1 MIRPCWVPC
10 QADKQHPTGRRTF
23 DPERWE
29 DAWLEQPDI
38 LETQRPRLY
47 PIWGTTADE
56 LAVIGGPGVRLY
68 FALLRLVASAF
79 FLLAALMTAP
89 IVINWLG
96 DMYKMPAARD
106 FVTDDYG
113 ADADTGMSPLGRTLW
128 ARTTLGALTRCD
140 VAQQTPNNFADCD
153 APDSEASRTTSTRLV
168 VYACLDLL
176 ATFIVL
182 IVVRRVKRRKTE
194 LDELSDAAMIS
205 MSDYTVQLR
214 PRGGYWRLPEKADA
228 PMGQQQ
234 AFKESL
240 RSHVEK
246 HLGKVAMLASE
257 ESEQPELGIW
267 LAYPEEHRIACWQKK
282 VVLLKRLEHALGC
295 LDGTHSIGCGRNK
308 ASAIAEA
315 PVKPYATGYDDLA
328 KVPAKTISLA
338 TNVSKLVMQLEKINE
353 ELEREEKNEVVC
365 AFVAFED
372 ERDQDKACNLV
383 LKTKTKASAVH
394 PEVEPNALHFA
405 GRNFRIREAPEP
417 DTIMFSHLQYSARKR
432 TMRRSMATAT
442 LVGVLVGFMLLILKF
457 RSLTT
462 DTAFGTVCP
471 AIEWDPSSDYAI
483 CDGAYA
489 GNFSSEAQ
497 QHYKERWQYVKDAA
511 GTKLPAVAKMVL
523 TSSLHHETA
532 SCVLPNDGD
541 CCTREHR
548 TWAAAAEA
556 ECTRV
561 WTVDAHHSF
570 FPTTRGDG
578 ETGLRQCDIDRDCEA
593 EPLPPDPGRAPGHR
607 PVCGTMDCPTVVTAG
622 ASWEQHIVP
631 EAAEWECVGGLDGA
645 CDPTSKT
652 DLERCCTKKLEA
664 DMSKGHSVEAVC
676 YHCICDCLAETSFNT
691 EGSANYPNGC
701 PSPASGWTDALIAT
715 YCAGDNGWDEWSFSV
730 SIWSTLS
737 SVITTTLNQVLKA
750 GLEASSELEKPHT
763 QAQEQSSLALK
774 VAMAQFTNTVL
785 LSMVSTMHLEGMLS
799 FMSFSAY
806 PFDGLTPW
814 ANARWYYQVG
824 TSFMMTMAI
833 NQCLPPAIH
842 AMKYFAFRFLQ
853 RLKVDKSSLS
863 CGATTQSELNRIYEL
878 NEWKLA
884 SSYGE
889 ILFVLS
895 STLLLCTALPML
907 LWISAFGMTLK
918 YWGDKTAV
926 LRCYLKP
933 PLYSSDLFEGLDT
946 KLYFILSA
954 HLVAATYF
962 LSVAGGETP
971 DEAYSPS
978 GGRSISARS
987 NVPFWFERGM
997 LTQTHVFP
1005 LWISAV
1011 AMVSFPMARTCIT
1024 AYKGNEYHL
1033 AQQRKKKL
1041 DAVKRRVQQ
1050 AQRAMFETL
1059 KRRYALSDADVKQLA
1074 ELVSDKDRAGETC
1087 LREALATVLRE
1098 KANQATSSADEKFPV
1113 DDKTVGESVSEGVSH
1128 ALDMIAHATAPLING
1143 TKDAV
1148 HKADDI
1154 VHKSGVGKI
1163 TDAVG
1168 HAGKVVIHNT
1178 AEGIAVAGKGLAMAA
1193 TGAGAVAAK
1202 VVDGAEAVLQ
1212 GVKHTSTT
1220 GRAVI
1225 RSLKLGHA
1233 YNEEDLDALHDDDL
1247 ISGIGGSIIGLAMGD
1262 LMSDTEVVD
1271 PDATLPCFSVAYAQE
1286 LLVNTRD
1293 HYDMDAASTLLDL
1306 QRSFRDTLYT
1316 IDPGAANRL
1325 QPQLAS
1331 VPKEDAGGEKMTM
1344 QRMSLA
1350 IGVVN
1355 PHSGQPLTNSEL
1367 IHSLRPEISDPGSRD
1382 GPQRGGKLLPIERKT
1397 PLFMAP

>member
-1 MIRPCWVPC
+1 M
-10 QADKQHPTGRRTF
+10 
-23 DPERWE
+23 
-29 DAWLEQPDI
+29 LEM
-38 LETQRPRLY
+38 QRPRLY

-56 LAVIGGPGVRLY
+56 LAIIGGPGVRLY
-68 FALLRLVASAF
+68 FALLRLVASVF

-106 FVTDDYG
+106 FVTKAY
-113 ADADTGMSPLGRTLW
+113 TGMSPLGRTLW

-153 APDSEASRTTSTRLV
+153 APDSEASRTTGTRLV
-168 VYACLDLL
+168 AYACLDLL
-176 ATFIVL
+176 ATCIVL
-182 IVVRRVKRRKTE
+182 ILVKRVQKRKTE

-214 PRGGYWRLPEKADA
+214 PRGGYWRLPEKASA

-246 HLGKVAMLASE
+246 HLGKVAMFVSK

-267 LAYPEEHRIACWQKK
+267 LAYAEEHRIACWQKK
-282 VVLLKRLEHALGC
+282 VVLLDLLEHALGC
-295 LDGTHSIGCGRNK
+295 LDGTHAIGCGRNK
-308 ASAIAEA
+308 ALAIAKA
-315 PVKPYATGYDDLA
+315 PVSPYETGYDDLA
-328 KVPAKTISLA
+328 KVPATTISQA
-338 TNVSKLVMQLEKINE
+338 TKVSKLVMQLENLNQ

-383 LKTKTKASAVH
+383 LKTKTKVSAVH

-417 DTIMFSHLQYSARKR
+417 DTIVFAHLQYSARKR
-432 TMRRSMATAT
+432 NVRRSMATAT
-442 LVGVLVGFMLLILKF
+442 LVGVLIGFMLVILKF

-497 QHYKERWQYVKDAA
+497 QHYKERWQYVKDAV
-511 GTKLPAVAKMVL
+511 GTDLPEVAKMVL
-523 TSSLHHETA
+523 ASTRHHETA

-541 CCTREHR
+541 CCTWEHR
-548 TWAAAAEA
+548 TWYAAAEA
-556 ECTRV
+556 KCTRV
-561 WTVDAHHSF
+561 WTVDANHSF

-578 ETGLRQCDIDRDCEA
+578 EPGLRQCDIDRDCEA

-607 PVCGTMDCPTVVTAG
+607 SVCSTMDCPTVVTAG
-622 ASWEQHIVP
+622 ASWERHMVR
-631 EAAEWECVGGLDGA
+631 EAAEWECVGGLDGG
-645 CDPTSKT
+645 CDTTSKI

-664 DMSKGHSVEAVC
+664 EMSKGHSVEAVC
-676 YHCICDCLAETSFNT
+676 YHCICDCLAQTRFNT
-691 EGSANYPNGC
+691 EASAIYSNGC
-701 PSPASGWTDALIAT
+701 PSPASGWTDALIDT
-715 YCAGDNGWDEWSFSV
+715 YCAGDNGWDQWSRSV
-730 SIWSTLS
+730 SIWSTLN

-750 GLEASSELEKPHT
+750 GLEMSAELEKPHT
-763 QAQEQSSLALK
+763 QAQEQGSLALK

-785 LSMVSTMHLEGMLS
+785 LSMVTTMHLEGMLS

-806 PFDGLTPW
+806 PLDGLTPW

-853 RLKVDKSSLS
+853 RLKVDKSNLS
-863 CGATTQSELNRIYEL
+863 CGATTQNELNRIYEL

-946 KLYFILSA
+946 KLYFILAA

-962 LSVAGGETP
+962 LAVAGGETP
-971 DEAYSPS
+971 DAAYSLS
-978 GGRSISARS
+978 GGRSKSGPS
-987 NVPFWFERGM
+987 NLPFLVERGM
-997 LTQTHVFP
+997 LTQMHVFP

-1011 AMVSFPMARTCIT
+1011 VMVSFPIVRTCYT
-1024 AYKGNEYHL
+1024 AYKGNEHSL
-1033 AQQRKKKL
+1033 AQKRKKKL
-1041 DAVKRRVQQ
+1041 DAVRRRVQQ

-1059 KRRYALSDADVKQLA
+1059 KRRYELSDADAKQLA
-1074 ELVSDKDRAGETC
+1074 DLVRGENRGEEMG
-1087 LREALATVLRE
+1087 LKEALATVLRE
-1098 KANQATSSADEKFPV
+1098 RKKASQDTSIADEKSHL
-1113 DDKTVGESVSEGVSH
+1113 DGKTVGESMSEGISQ
-1128 ALDMIAHATAPLING
+1128 ALDMIA
-1143 TKDAV
+1143 
-1148 HKADDI
+1148 
-1154 VHKSGVGKI
+1154 S
-1163 TDAVG
+1163 
-1168 HAGKVVIHNT
+1168 
-1178 AEGIAVAGKGLAMAA
+1178 
-1193 TGAGAVAAK
+1193 GAGAVAGK
-1202 VVDGAEAVLQ
+1202 VVHGAEAVLH
-1212 GVKHTSTT
+1212 GVKHTSTA

-1225 RSLKLGHA
+1225 RSLMLGHA
-1233 YNEEDLDALHDDDL
+1233 YNEEDLNALHDDDL
-1247 ISGIGGSIIGLAMGD
+1247 ISGIAGSIIGLT
-1262 LMSDTEVVD
+1262 MSELISAEEVEVED
-1271 PDATLPCFSVAYAQE
+1271 PDASLPRFSVAYAQD

-1293 HYDMDAASTLLDL
+1293 HYDIDAASTLLDL

-1316 IDPGAANRL
+1316 IDPGAASRL
-1325 QPQLAS
+1325 QPKFAS

-1355 PHSGQPLTNSEL
+1355 PRNGQPLTNDEL
-1367 IHSLRPEISDPGSRD
+1367 MRSLRPEISDPASRD
-1382 GPQRGGKLLPIERKT
+1382 GPQQGGKLLSIERKT